1 MLVTWHRFYPLVFI
15 WLCFPNAY
23 CLTRLP
29 LPVLCCAK
37 PSPGVV
43 SAAVG
48 GLSLQNGFGGF
59 DDSGGEV
66 GADFSGV
73 GEQWIVCLLA

>member
-1 MLVTWHRFYPLVFI
+1 MLTVSLGFLFLSSV
-15 WLCFPNAY
+15 
-23 CLTRLP
+23 
-29 LPVLCCAK
+29 CCAK
-37 PSPGVV
+37 ASPGVV

>member
-1 MLVTWHRFYPLVFI
+1 MLTVSLDFLFLSSV
-15 WLCFPNAY
+15 
-23 CLTRLP
+23 
-29 LPVLCCAK
+29 CCAK
-37 PSPGVV
+37 ASPGVV

-73 GEQWIVCLLA
+73 GEQWPDFSAY